1 MEDPL
6 KVSMTQLRPEPTGT
20 CGACG
25 GTFEFCRCTGGITI
39 RAGIVDEIEREDN
52 QRGYEP
58 DDLTAFHQLVRHL
71 TADGDRRAASAGR
84 KARRTLAE
92 MTLVGQRR

>member
-1 MEDPL
+1 
-6 KVSMTQLRPEPTGT
+6 MTRAVPRPN
-20 CGACG
+20 
-25 GTFEFCRCTGGITI
+25 
-39 RAGIVDEIEREDN
+39 AGIIDDIEREDN
-52 QRGYEP
+52 KNGFEP

-92 MTLVGQRR
+92 MTVVGQGR